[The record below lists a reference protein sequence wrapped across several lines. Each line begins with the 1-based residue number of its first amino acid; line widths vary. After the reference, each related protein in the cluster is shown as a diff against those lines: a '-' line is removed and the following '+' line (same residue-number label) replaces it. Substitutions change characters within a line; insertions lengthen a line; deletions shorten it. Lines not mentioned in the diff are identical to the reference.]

1 MESARL
7 SKYQSALFEMRQRL
21 IPEISHVEDDIRED
35 AFPPGE
41 LSRAPTH
48 MGNITS
54 ADPDRNIGLA
64 QNEQAILEQVEAALQ
79 RIEAGTYGRCEDC
92 GQEVSRERLDAIPY
106 TPVCI
111 HCAQQRENAP

>member
-7 SKYQSALFEMRQRL
+7 SRYQSKLFEMRQRL
-21 IPEISHVEDDIRED
+21 IPEVSRVEDDIRED

-48 MGNITS
+48 IGNITS
-54 ADPDRNIGLA
+54 ADPLRNIGLA
-64 QNEQAILEQVEAALQ
+64 QNEEAILEQVEASLE
-79 RIEAGTYGRCEDC
+79 RIESGTYGCCEDC
-92 GQEVSRERLDAIPY
+92 GREISRERLDAIPY

-111 HCAQQRENAP
+111 HCAKQRESA